1 MNDVL
6 VGKIASIQRCVKRA
20 REEYYG
26 DPEGFDLDFTRQDA
40 ALLNVLRAC
49 EQAIDLANHA
59 IKSHKLGIPTS
70 TAESFDLLQ
79 RAGVIDAALASSLKR
94 MVRFRNILVHQYQH
108 LEMAA
113 VREAITVGLDDLV
126 RLGDDVLAFE
136 AGR

>member
-108 LEMAA
+108 LEMAM

-126 RLGDDVLAFE
+126 RLGDDVLALE

>member
-6 VGKIASIQRCVKRA
+6 VAKIASIQRCVKRA
-20 REEYYG
+20 REEYYR
-26 DPEGFDLDFTRQDA
+26 DPEGFDADFTRQDA

-59 IKSHKLGIPTS
+59 IKSHKLGVPTS
-70 TAESFDLLQ
+70 TGESFDLLQ
-79 RAGVIDAALASSLKR
+79 RGGVIDAALAGSLKK
-94 MVRFRNILVHQYQH
+94 MVHFRNILVHQYQR